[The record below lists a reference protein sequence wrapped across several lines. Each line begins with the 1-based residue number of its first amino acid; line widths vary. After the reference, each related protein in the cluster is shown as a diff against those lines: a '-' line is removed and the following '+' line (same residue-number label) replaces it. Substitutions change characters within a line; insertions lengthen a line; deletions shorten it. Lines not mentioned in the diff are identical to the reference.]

1 MKRYKYDLRAKPEL
15 QGRKLHKKKLKIRV
29 QIFMDL
35 VYHVE
40 HLVGKPMQ
48 SDADTVFQ
56 VCNMNRCYNNSI
68 WELKQ

>member
-1 MKRYKYDLRAKPEL
+1 MYEKVQIRPKSKARTA
-15 QGRKLHKKKLKIRV
+15 RKEIAQKKKLKIRV

-56 VCNMNRCYNNSI
+56 V
-68 WELKQ
+68 

>member
-56 VCNMNRCYNNSI
+56 V
-68 WELKQ
+68 